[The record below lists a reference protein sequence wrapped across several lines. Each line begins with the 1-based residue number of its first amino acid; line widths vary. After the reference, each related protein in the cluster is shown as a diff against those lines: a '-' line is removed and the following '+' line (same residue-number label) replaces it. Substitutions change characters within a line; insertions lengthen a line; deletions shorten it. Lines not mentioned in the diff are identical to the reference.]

1 METFQ
6 GVPSGG
12 FGAGGDGSGAVC
24 QVGRIAVLAGYLAA
38 RLVGGDGPRVEG
50 PDTAAADGPDVTVAD
65 DRPDQTPAPAAPV
78 VSDGPDVDAHGD
90 GEGGGPVITGS
101 PGAPDDGGGE
111 GGGQV
116 ITASPGTPDGE
127 GEGGGSGASMTG
139 AGGGGSGPVVE
150 PGLLVSGLGGLP
162 DGVLVGWMQDLEA
175 LSRLVAGLQIQAAGE
190 AANRVRAG
198 RYQDT
203 GAPGPGPFL

>member
-38 RLVGGDGPRVEG
+38 RLAGDAGPRPEG
-50 PDTAAADGPDVTVAD
+50 PDTAAGDGPDVTVPEVTVAD
-65 DRPDQTPAPAAPV
+65 DRPDQTPAPATPV
-78 VSDGPDVDAHGD
+78 VFDGPDVDSHGV
-90 GEGGGPVITGS
+90 GEGGGPVITPS
-101 PGAPDDGGGE
+101 PGAPDDG
-111 GGGQV
+111 
-116 ITASPGTPDGE
+116 D
-127 GEGGGSGASMTG
+127 GGGSGASMTG
-139 AGGGGSGPVVE
+139 AGGGGSGPVVD

-175 LSRLVAGLQIQAAGE
+175 
-190 AANRVRAG
+190 
-198 RYQDT
+198 
-203 GAPGPGPFL
+203 